1 MTNRLETQPAELNRV
16 PETLLKKRKEQERK
30 TAEKVASII
39 KKRKQYVKEY
49 RIGERQ
55 EIRMRHLTNSNLDL
69 SVPEQAKL
77 LFVIRI
83 NKQQKILNIFRLNQ
97 INTGVFVRLNK
108 SIKIMLQLVNPYV
121 AYGVPN
127 LKSVHELIYKRG
139 FAKINK
145 KQVPISDNLM
155 IEESL
160 GDVGIICVEDLIHE
174 IFTVGPNHPLLPYKV
189 AIGILDFGFGTIFP
203 ININLATF
211 KFLEQGEA
219 YEKFGINNSTKKR
232 RLGDLSTESNNSN
245 ISSEIKKLE
254 HVLEKRNT
262 TQTAVKSLAGCILD
276 AIYAN
281 CPFYKLYTLIPTNDY
296 FTYEKLVNKPQKLL
310 WKTEMKDEQK
320 IVVKFTHDY
329 NKGYTNYAMQLERH
343 QDCIVLRKY
352 GFYIVVIEHID
363 GNQLDK
369 CDLLKTLKKIA

>member
-174 IFTVGPNHPLLPYKV
+174 IFTVGPN
-189 AIGILDFGFGTIFP
+189 
-203 ININLATF
+203 F
-211 KFLEQGEA
+211 KKANNFLCPFKLSIPDGGWIKR
-219 YEKFGINNSTKKR
+219 KFGHCNILEKNEFGDCGEQINN
-232 RLGDLSTESNNSN
+232 L
-245 ISSEIKKLE
+245 
-254 HVLEKRNT
+254 
-262 TQTAVKSLAGCILD
+262 ILKM
-276 AIYAN
+276 N
-281 CPFYKLYTLIPTNDY
+281 
-296 FTYEKLVNKPQKLL
+296 
-310 WKTEMKDEQK
+310 
-320 IVVKFTHDY
+320 
-329 NKGYTNYAMQLERH
+329 
-343 QDCIVLRKY
+343 
-352 GFYIVVIEHID
+352 
-363 GNQLDK
+363 
-369 CDLLKTLKKIA
+369 